1 MNIFTFRDH
10 KTTELVLTVA
20 YSLALVF
27 GVVALIM
34 LLVG

>member
-1 MNIFTFRDH
+1 MSIFTFKDY

-20 YSLALVF
+20 YSVALVF